1 MVNFFVC
8 ILVLL
13 EFYISL
19 VVSRS
24 LEVPN
29 GKCSPTVELRTP
41 PVPPVLPDTAS
52 QEEVSVYVVY
62 CNGRCDVSDNF
73 VDSLSDLTRG
83 CTSCNIKRGLHK
95 FKVGSS

>member
-1 MVNFFVC
+1 MANVFVIVC
-8 ILVLL
+8 VYIFVVLL
-13 EFYISL
+13 EFYCPL

-24 LEVPN
+24 LELPN

-62 CNGRCDVSDNF
+62 CNGRCDASDNF
-73 VDSLSDLTRG
+73 ADRA
-83 CTSCNIKRGLHK
+83 CNYP
-95 FKVGSS
+95 